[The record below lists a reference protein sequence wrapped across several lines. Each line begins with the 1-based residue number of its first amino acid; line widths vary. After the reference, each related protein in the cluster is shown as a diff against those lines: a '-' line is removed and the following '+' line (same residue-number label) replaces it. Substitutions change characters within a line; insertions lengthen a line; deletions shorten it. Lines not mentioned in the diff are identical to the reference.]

1 MSSQNKRL
9 ASSSHILDTDTHV
22 THSENIIDTIAPETC
37 IEDSSADSSHLISIK
52 TWPPFDQERYQKIEN
67 IGEGGMGIVYH
78 VYDHLLYRHL
88 AIKVLNI
95 DLIKNPSLLKRF
107 IEEARLCAWLQHPS
121 IISIHEFGLWDHQPA
136 FLMDLV
142 QGNELRYYIKQL
154 HQDMTYEKWTSGAWS
169 FRRLLEALYQVSMTI
184 NFTHQKGV
192 IHRDLKPQNIML
204 GQHGQVLVL
213 DWGIAKSYNV
223 STKFDQQY
231 PLEKTS
237 HSVKSSQSSLD
248 WQRLS
253 VSTHVGTL
261 TGTPAYM
268 SPEQAYGHTSQIG
281 PWSDV
286 YGLGTILYEII
297 SGRAPYQFPQGKT
310 DQRLVIEQIRQQAP
324 TPLYALN
331 DLKAVSAITH
341 DFRIPQELI
350 ELCQHAM
357 NRSIKERITNAN
369 EFAQRL
375 RNILDGT
382 QRREKALAFI
392 KRAKKN
398 QEKSIQAAYESKKAL
413 KKSQDIL
420 TLIPSWQSAY
430 IKQHGWVLE
439 DQAQQAQIQSQY
451 LHSEQFRLLQQA
463 LAQDDTCIEAHQD
476 LAFIYLDRHRQ
487 EELQKNTDHAHNHEA
502 DLRFHLSYL
511 PMQDPIRKRIEVY
524 LYEYAMFHLYTV
536 IPTYV
541 EIFRYELRQRRLS
554 ATSISVQLESPIHHE
569 LPIGSYIARISAL
582 GYKDAWYPFYLKR
595 EKDWGIQKPNQE
607 NFYKIPLIAQEQSDE
622 QECYIPA
629 GYFASG
635 GDLITPN
642 SAPARTVWLDGYVI
656 QRTPVTHRDFLEF
669 LNDLLK
675 RYSIEIALRWVPRQQ
690 ASDNELGE
698 AFYKIVDHHFVHP
711 QGELYLNY
719 PVVLVTWYAACV
731 YAAWKEE
738 KDGKPWR
745 LPLELEW
752 EKSVRGV
759 DGRAFPW
766 GEYFDPSWCA
776 MMDSHSDGSKA
787 KIYPVGTFKDDVSV
801 YGVQDGAGNIREW
814 CLDLYHA
821 DGAQIM
827 QHIARFPTQSE
838 LTSFNNRAS
847 RGGSTGNHATRTR
860 CADRDW
866 WFPYR
871 TYIARGFR
879 LAYSYPIDSTPALPG
894 LLHYL
899 DSVPEHPTQ

>member
-1 MSSQNKRL
+1 MSSQNKRIV
-9 ASSSHILDTDTHV
+9 SSSQDLSIYTHV
-22 THSENIIDTIAPETC
+22 TQSENIIDTVAPETY
-37 IEDSSADSSHLISIK
+37 IEDLPIASNNLISIEN
-52 TWPPFDQERYQKIEN
+52 WQPFDQERYQKIEH

-78 VYDHLLYRHL
+78 VYDHLLHRDL

-95 DLIKNPSLLKRF
+95 DLVKNSSLLKRF

-142 QGNELRYYIKQL
+142 EGNELRYYIKQL
-154 HQDMTYEKWTSGAWS
+154 HQDMTHEKWTSGAWS

-204 GQHGQVLVL
+204 GLHGQVLVL
-213 DWGIAKSYNV
+213 DWGIAKPCNP
-223 STKFDQQY
+223 STKSDQQT
-231 PLEKTS
+231 PLEKALQPI
-237 HSVKSSQSSLD
+237 KSSQSPLD

-253 VSTHVGTL
+253 VSTHVGVL
-261 TGTPAYM
+261 AGTPAYM
-268 SPEQAYGHTSQIG
+268 SPEQAYGDASQIG

-286 YGLGTILYEII
+286 YGLGTILYEIM
-297 SGRAPYQFPQGKT
+297 SGRAPYQFLQENT
-310 DQRLVIEQIRQQAP
+310 DQQSVIEQIRQQAP
-324 TPLYALN
+324 SPLYVLN
-331 DLKAVSAITH
+331 DLKAVPAITH

-357 NRSIKERITNAN
+357 SRSIKERITNAN

-375 RNILDGT
+375 RDILDGT

-392 KRAKKN
+392 KKAKQN
-398 QEKSIQAAYESKKAL
+398 QEESIQATYESKEAL
-413 KKSQDIL
+413 KKSQDL
-420 TLIPSWQSAY
+420 LNLIPSWESAY
-430 IKQHGWVLE
+430 IKQQGWELE
-439 DQAQQAQIQSQY
+439 DQAQQAQVLSQY
-451 LHSEQFRLLQQA
+451 LYSEQFRLLQQA

-487 EELQKNTDHAHNHEA
+487 EELQKNLEKAHNHEA

-511 PMQDPIRKRIEVY
+511 PMQDPVRKRIEVY
-524 LYEYAMFHLYTV
+524 LYDYAKFQLYTV
-536 IPTYV
+536 TPAYV
-541 EIFRYELRQRRLS
+541 DIFRYDLLQRRLS
-554 ATSISVQLESPIHHE
+554 ATSMSGQLESPIHHE
-569 LPIGSYIARISAL
+569 LPIGSYIARIFAS
-582 GYKDAWYPFYLKR
+582 GYKDVWYPFNLKR
-595 EKDWGIQKPNQE
+595 EKNWIVQKPNQE
-607 NFYKIPLIAQEQSDE
+607 QPYKIPLISQEQSDE

-656 QRTPVTHRDFLEF
+656 HRTPVTHRDFLEF

-690 ASDNELGE
+690 ASDNKLGE
-698 AFYKIVDHHFVHP
+698 SFYKIVDHRFIHP

-731 YAAWKEE
+731 YASWKEE

-787 KIYPVGTFKDDVSV
+787 KIYPVGTFKEDVSV
-801 YGVQDGAGNIREW
+801 YGVRDGAGNIREW
-814 CLDLYHA
+814 CLDLYYA
-821 DGAQIM
+821 DGAQII
-827 QHIARFPTQSE
+827 QHIALFPTQTE
-838 LTSFNNRAS
+838 LTSFDNRAS
-847 RGGSTGNHATRTR
+847 RGGSAGNHATRTR

-879 LAYSYPIDSTPALPG
+879 LAYSYPIDTAPALPG